1 MTRTSSARHPLL
13 KRFEAFDD
21 VRQLSTKVFDRGV
34 SVGGRVVS
42 WRRPSLEEGSEV
54 AARQFEGS
62 GHGLERPARALA
74 LDEVVLELADGLQRD
89 SGPAGDVLLRQ
100 IQLVHSGVNRPGYG
114 VPVVRHRH
122 PS

>member
-13 KRFEAFDD
+13 KGFETFDD
-21 VRQLSTKVFDRGV
+21 VRQLSTKVFNRSV
-34 SVGGRVVS
+34 SVGSLVVS
-42 WRRPSLEEGSEV
+42 WRRPSPEEGTEV
-54 AARQFEGS
+54 ATRKLEGG

-74 LDEVVLELADGLQRD
+74 LDKVVLELADGLQRD
-89 SGPAGDVLLRQ
+89 SGSAGDILLRQ
-100 IQLVHSGVNRPGYG
+100 VQLVHSGVNHPGYG